1 MNSILLANTRH
12 YFAQT
17 VFNTN
22 CHFKAYNRLQ
32 KKKKRVSN
40 FVAVISAVT
49 LFLLILQIIGLEQ
62 KNQIILNIL
71 SFVGLLITGASL
83 TFELFNK
90 DDYIQEMFYHR
101 TYAEKYKS
109 LRDEYMSLIEEIMS
123 NAFSEEQLR
132 SKKNM
137 LQTRYSTIGET
148 APTTTYKDYKQAQL
162 GLGLKGN
169 TDEEFTWSDEEID
182 KFLPKQLRIT
192 I

>member
-1 MNSILLANTRH
+1 MNSQLLANTRH

-17 VFNTN
+17 VFNTH
-22 CHFKAYNRLQ
+22 CHYKAYDRLQ
-32 KKKKRVSN
+32 KKKNCVSN

-62 KNQIILNIL
+62 KWQFLLNIL
-71 SFVGLLITGASL
+71 SFVGLLLTGASL
-83 TFELFNK
+83 IFELFNK
-90 DDYIQEMFYHR
+90 DDYIQEMYYHR

-123 NAFSEEQLR
+123 NAFSKEYLR
-132 SKKNM
+132 SKKNT
-137 LQTRYSTIGET
+137 LQIRYSNIGET
-148 APTTTYKDYKQAQL
+148 APTTTYEDYKQAQI
-162 GLGLKGN
+162 GLGLAGR

-182 KFLPKQLRIT
+182 KFLPKQLKIS